1 MRVAVFDL
9 RDAISIFYT
18 LSKISELYIYIYMTF
33 YYVLECITY
42 IQYLIALKICQI
54 MLLLILFYL
63 IMRNSSLT
71 VFHNTRNFIL
81 F

>member
-9 RDAISIFYT
+9 LDAISIFYT
-18 LSKISELYIYIYMTF
+18 LSKISELYIYDILLCVRMYNIHSIFNCT
-33 YYVLECITY
+33 
-42 IQYLIALKICQI
+42 KNCQI
-54 MLLLILFYL
+54 MLLLIRFYL

-71 VFHNTRNFIL
+71 IFHNTRNFIL

>member
-9 RDAISIFYT
+9 LDAISIFYT
-18 LSKISELYIYIYMTF
+18 LSKISELYIYDILLCVRMYNIHSIFNYT
-33 YYVLECITY
+33 
-42 IQYLIALKICQI
+42 KNCQI
-54 MLLLILFYL
+54 MLLLIRFYL

>member
-18 LSKISELYIYIYMTF
+18 LSKISELYIYMTF